1 MTVIR
6 KALFRG
12 EATGVTPR
20 LIPEGY
26 AQKLLDANVR
36 KGTLRP
42 VRENLPTAIN
52 TGRVDPE
59 TIFRYPSGHWLSFAG
74 DVDVVRSPLADD
86 AWERIY
92 WTGDGVPKMAAVTNA
107 TSGVAP
113 YPNTHYEL
121 GVPAPDSILA
131 VTGSGGDEPD
141 TVLSAVYAYSYVTGF
156 EEEGP
161 LSGPST
167 IVNRWDIDETGN
179 GWVDL
184 TIPSINVTGRN
195 ITKVRIYRSEDG
207 GEYNIVADVVAGT
220 GIYRDSVGTS
230 QLLLTAVSIE
240 WDIPNPAMIGLS
252 LVPGGGLAGFFDNV
266 LCFSEPGY
274 PHAWPIAYRI
284 TLPDDIVGIA
294 VSAVGIVVCTKGMPW
309 LVVGSTPSAMDAV
322 KIETPQACV
331 SKRSIVDMG
340 DYVIYASPD
349 GLVAIGAG
357 GADIITKNVL
367 DRDVWKAGKPESLH
381 AYRESD
387 RYVGFYKNSE
397 TQSSFAF
404 SAERGFELMSG
415 WASAAF
421 YDAQLDTLYLTNG
434 SMLDEFDGGSYR
446 EFTYRSG
453 IDEVQPGTSF
463 SCIKVIADSYPIPV
477 SMYADGV
484 LAFTVPVISNVV
496 QRLPAGFNYAR
507 EWEVEVKASVEVFSI
522 QVASSPSELV

>member
-6 KALFRG
+6 KTMFKG
-12 EATGVTPR
+12 EATGVSPR

-42 VRENLPTAIN
+42 VKDNLPTAIS

-59 TIFRYPSGHWLSFAG
+59 TIYRYASGHWLSFSG

-121 GVPAPDSILA
+121 GVPAPDNILSVA
-131 VTGSGGDEPD
+131 GSGGTEPD
-141 TVLSAVYAYSYVTGF
+141 TVLSTVYAYSHVSGY

-161 LSGPST
+161 LSGPSAV
-167 IVNRWDIDETGN
+167 VNRWDIDESGN

-184 TIPSINVTGRN
+184 TIPAIAVTGRN

-207 GEYNIVADVVAGT
+207 GEYNYVADIVAGT
-220 GIYRDSVGTS
+220 GTYRDSVS
-230 QLLLTAVSIE
+230 SADLSIPAVSIE

-252 LVPGGGLAGFFDNV
+252 TVPGGGLAGFFDNV

-274 PHAWPIAYRI
+274 PHAWPISYRM
-284 TLPDDIVGIA
+284 TFPDNIVGIA
-294 VSAVGIVVCTKGMPW
+294 VASSGIVVCTEGMPW
-309 LVVGSTPSAMDAV
+309 IVVGSTPSAMDAV
-322 KIETPQACV
+322 QVETPQACV

-349 GLVAIGAG
+349 GLVALGAG
-357 GADIITKNVL
+357 GAPVISENL
-367 DRDVWKAGKPESLH
+367 MDRDAWQALTPDSIH

-387 RYVGFYKNSE
+387 RYLAFYDDGV
-397 TQSSFAF
+397 TQGSFAF
-404 SAERGFELMSG
+404 SAARGFEFMTG
-415 WASAAF
+415 WASAA
-421 YDAQLDTLYLTNG
+421 YYGSQEDVLYLTNG
-434 SMLDEFDGGSYR
+434 ALLDKFDRGEGRIY
-446 EFTYRSG
+446 TYRSE
-453 IDEVQPGTSF
+453 IHEVQPGTSF
-463 SCIKVIADSYPIPV
+463 SCIKVMADSYPV
-477 SMYADGV
+477 SVSLYADGV
-484 LAFTVPVISNVV
+484 LAFTVPVISSVA
-496 QRLPAGFNYAR
+496 QRLPAGFSYTR
-507 EWEVEVKASVEVFSI
+507 EWEIEVNSSIEVFSI
-522 QVASSPSELV
+522 QIASSPSELI